1 MKKIGI
7 TGSIASG
14 KTTASKILSIRRG
27 PLFSADKVVKTLYK
41 KESFKNLIRKKFSI
55 KEKSN
60 IKKIIRNRILADAIN
75 INKLEKLIHPLVR
88 SEMKAFSKKHKK
100 KSLIFYEIP
109 LLIEGKLMK
118 YFDVIFFIQAKKK
131 IRLKRFIS
139 KGGNKSFFE
148 ILNKKQL
155 IDKRKTKY
163 CDYIIKN
170 EKNIKILKKKLLDIL
185 NTHE

>member
-1 MKKIGI
+1 
-7 TGSIASG
+7 
-14 KTTASKILSIRRG
+14 
-27 PLFSADKVVKTLYK
+27 
-41 KESFKNLIRKKFSI
+41 
-55 KEKSN
+55 
-60 IKKIIRNRILADAIN
+60 
-75 INKLEKLIHPLVR
+75 
-88 SEMKAFSKKHKK
+88 
-100 KSLIFYEIP
+100 
-109 LLIEGKLMK
+109 MK

-163 CDYIIKN
+163 CDYIVKN